1 MIILLHV
8 LIALASIV
16 STTVLAFMPS
26 RSKMR
31 VSFGLI
37 AATLASGTYL
47 VISTHSP
54 LVSSCLTGLAYLS
67 VALAGVAVGAYRMAR
82 QETRD

>member
-8 LIALASIV
+8 IIALTSIV
-16 STTVLAFMPS
+16 STTLLAFIPS
-26 RSKMR
+26 RLKMG

-37 AATLASGTYL
+37 GATLASGTYL
-47 VISTHSP
+47 VISTHSS

-67 VALAGVAVGAYRMAR
+67 VALAGVGVGAYRMAR
-82 QETRD
+82 QETRN

>member
-8 LIALASIV
+8 IIALTSIV
-16 STTVLAFMPS
+16 STTVLAFIPS
-26 RSKMR
+26 RFKMR

-47 VISTHSP
+47 VVSTHSP

-67 VALAGVAVGAYRMAR
+67 VALAGVGVGAYRMAR